1 MTDAGISAGG
11 GGGRRP
17 FKDDCRLGGARKL
30 M

>member
-11 GGGRRP
+11 GGGQRRV
-17 FKDDCRLGGARKL
+17 KDERRLRGARKL